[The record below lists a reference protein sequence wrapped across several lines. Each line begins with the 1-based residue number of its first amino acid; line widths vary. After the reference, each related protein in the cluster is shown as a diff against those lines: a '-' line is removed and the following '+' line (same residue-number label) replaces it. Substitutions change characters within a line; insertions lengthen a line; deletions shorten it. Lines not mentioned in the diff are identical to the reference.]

1 MFCFEK
7 YDNTDGVYIGMKD
20 GIMAIDNYIFFSWKV
35 QDKYFADSVMHRMEA
50 DREKSVLPPALMGT
64 GYGISTF
71 CLILIQLINAAHYD
85 VFITSLGLLVLHEKN
100 LTRVFT
106 LRTSDT
112 AVLIKLYDGCTL
124 YRNGRKIYHYSVI
137 GDTGDNHV
145 MISTITQTVT
155 QKITQSVN

>member
-1 MFCFEK
+1 
-7 YDNTDGVYIGMKD
+7 
-20 GIMAIDNYIFFSWKV
+20 
-35 QDKYFADSVMHRMEA
+35 MEA

-64 GYGISTF
+64 RDGISTF
-71 CLILIQLINAAHYD
+71 CLILIELINATLYD
-85 VFITSLGLLVLHEKN
+85 VFITSIGLLVLHENN
-100 LTRVFT
+100 LTKVFT

-124 YRNGRKIYHYSVI
+124 SRNDRKIYHYTVI
-137 GDTGDNHV
+137 GNTGDNHV